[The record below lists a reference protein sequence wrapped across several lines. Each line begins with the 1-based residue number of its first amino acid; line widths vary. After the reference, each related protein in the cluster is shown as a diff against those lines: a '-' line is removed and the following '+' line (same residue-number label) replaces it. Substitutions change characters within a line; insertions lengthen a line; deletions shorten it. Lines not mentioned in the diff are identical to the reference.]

1 MKLIIFDLDGTLY
14 DTESSFIPAVATFLR
29 RYDRVVP
36 PNEFLYKF
44 IGEPEQ
50 LFGEWMSSLKID
62 APLDKLLREFDET
75 ERNAIRR
82 AGNLYSGVVETLN
95 LLKERDNTMAI
106 CSNGREWYITE
117 VIDLFGL
124 EGYFAI
130 VKGPRSAAETKV
142 EMVREIIGV
151 VKPEKSYLVG
161 DRFHDLE
168 TARQNDCIF
177 IGAEYGFGGDEI
189 KTADHLISSF
199 IEIRDIV
206 LSINPQRC

>member
-14 DTESSFIPAVATFLR
+14 DTESSFIPAVGIFLR

-50 LFGEWMSSLKID
+50 LFGEWMKSLKID
-62 APLDKLLREFDET
+62 APLDKLLWEFDET

-82 AGNLYSGVVETLN
+82 TGNLYSGVIETLN
-95 LLKERDNTMAI
+95 WLKEKDYTLAI

-117 VIDLFGL
+117 VIDRFNLGD
-124 EGYFAI
+124 YFAI
-130 VKGPRSAAETKV
+130 VKGPRSATETKV
-142 EMVREIIGV
+142 EMVREIIDI

-168 TARQNDCIF
+168 AARQNDCIS

-199 IEIRDIV
+199 TEIKDIA
-206 LSINPQRC
+206 L